1 MPHGAADAQTQG
13 RDSGSDRRLVGAG
26 RRGRARPAAEA
37 EIEDETEA
45 EEDRTGA
52 ADETKREEA
61 GEKGKGGTGL
71 ERHVRGGAEDRER
84 KPGGRGGGRSVG
96 LLINVYLLDY
106 AGTGIGRGAREIGQK
121 ESRRA

>member
-26 RRGRARPAAEA
+26 RRGRGRLAAEA
-37 EIEDETEA
+37 EDETEA

-52 ADETKREEA
+52 ADETKREA

-71 ERHVRGGAEDRER
+71 ERHVRGGAEDLGSGSRE
-84 KPGGRGGGRSVG
+84 GEEEE
-96 LLINVYLLDY
+96 
-106 AGTGIGRGAREIGQK
+106 GALGY
-121 ESRRA
+121 